1 MNTCAVV
8 LAGGEGKRM
17 LSEMPKPLSK
27 VLDKPMLQWVIGS
40 LKGADVNN
48 ICLVKGYKKE
58 YIDEFVSTLP
68 FEVATV
74 FQAERLGTGHAVMQ
88 AKDFLKENKGSVVIL
103 NGDAPFMDTQTIKE
117 SFEYHKENNCC
128 ATVISAKVNDP
139 TGYGRIVRNAEGE
152 VTGII
157 EQKDADEEI
166 LKIDEVNS
174 GGFWFDTEMLLSVLD
189 ELKSDN
195 NAKEYYLTDTLK
207 ILLGKNKKIGAFTAS
222 SPDTVLGANDPEQLK
237 ELENIAIEKGYTC

>member
-1 MNTCAVV
+1 MSNCAII

-17 LSEMPKPLSK
+17 KMNKPKPLAE
-27 VLDKPMLQWVIGS
+27 VLNQPMLKWVINSVRKAGIE
-40 LKGADVNN
+40 K
-48 ICLVKGYKKE
+48 ICIVKGFGKE
-58 YIDEFVSTLP
+58 HIDSFVETLDFP
-68 FEVATV
+68 VETV

-88 AKDFLKENKGSVVIL
+88 AKAFLSENKGNVVIL
-103 NGDAPFMDTQTIKE
+103 NGDAPFMDCETVKN
-117 SFEYHKENNCC
+117 SLAYHMEENNC
-128 ATVISAKVNDP
+128 ATVISAKVSDP